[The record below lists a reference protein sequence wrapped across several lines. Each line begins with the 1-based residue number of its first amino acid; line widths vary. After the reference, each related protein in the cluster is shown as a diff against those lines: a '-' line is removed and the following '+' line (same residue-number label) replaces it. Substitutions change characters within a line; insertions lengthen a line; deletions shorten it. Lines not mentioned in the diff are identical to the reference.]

1 MRIIFFG
8 SGAFA
13 VTSLEAIISSNHD
26 IVLVCTRP
34 PQKGGRRRTSR
45 STYVDK
51 FAVERSLQ
59 VRRPEKPSDPSLI
72 EEIQKLEPDIGVLAD
87 YARLLPLSILNVP
100 RLGFLNVHPSLLPR
114 WRGAAPIQRAIIAD
128 DEVTGVSIM
137 QMNEKLDQGPVLI
150 QQQVKIMPQDTFET
164 MAIQLADIGAKM
176 IVDALSKCELLKPL
190 AINHSIS
197 NYAHKINKEESKIN
211 WLLPSERVDC
221 LIRGLSPFPG
231 AWSEFGGE
239 RIKILLSIRENGD
252 GKPGE
257 LIDDKLQVACGQGSI
272 RILRLQRS
280 GKSPMN
286 SDEFLRGFKIRKA
299 DTFS

>member
-1 MRIIFFG
+1 MRIIYFG

-13 VTSLEAIISSNHD
+13 VTSLQAIISSGHE

-34 PQKGGRRRTSR
+34 PQKAGRRRTSR
-45 STYVDK
+45 PTYVDQ

-114 WRGAAPIQRAIIAD
+114 WRGAAPIQRSIIAG

-137 QMNEKLDQGPVLI
+137 QMTEKLDQGPVLT

-164 MAIQLADIGAKM
+164 MAIQLADIGANM
-176 IVDALSKCELLKPL
+176 IVDALNKYDVLKPL
-190 AINHSIS
+190 AIDHSIS
-197 NYAHKINKEESKIN
+197 IYAHKINKDESKIN
-211 WLLPSERVDC
+211 WFLPSERVDC

-257 LIDDKLQVACGQGSI
+257 LIDDKLQVACSRGSI

-286 SDEFLRGFKIRKA
+286 AEEFLRGFKIRKG